1 MKITNKQLRN
11 NINESF
17 DDVMNR
23 IIKES
28 IKKTIN
34 EWYKEPSERK
44 KTMVYPSIIEDYEA
58 QQIAEENGLEEEW
71 EGAKLWFEDVV
82 ESNEEFELEEMPK
95 YNKFICH
102 MDKIDS
108 DLYYDFGANY
118 YFAVR
123 N

>member
-108 DLYYDFGANY
+108 DLYYDFGSNY